1 MCLLSF
7 TLPRLPADKAMSDS
21 PNKVTM
27 RPGRQNPNADRER
40 REKERLAGER
50 PRVFGG
56 PVARAPQMFAPRRA
70 PPAPASSSV
79 VPLPPKA
86 APAVPVGAP
95 QRLGPSPP
103 PQQQPPATAQLE
115 TTATAAERLLQQ
127 VDAQVKKQ
135 HAGLAGL
142 VDSVSMRVGVLENS
156 VKSLQHAFAALREE
170 FSGIAQVA
178 GGSVAR
184 KTVDLETEVH
194 RLEKSFAEF
203 STKTSNEL
211 SETERRLCSVQQEIK
226 DAVSSEQKEEG
237 SWMSTVKEE
246 SGSCAL
252 REEVMALAREAYARS
267 IVVDATVTDAAGLCL
282 TPLKTDSED
291 CSPAASSLFATAGS
305 RIPLR
310 YPMTVD
316 SEGTV
321 SMLYAHV
328 LPEGT
333 VVEYSVPVQKKGIMS
348 VQIAGGP
355 AQLAPAQ

>member
-1 MCLLSF
+1 
-7 TLPRLPADKAMSDS
+7 
-21 PNKVTM
+21 M

-56 PVARAPQMFAPRRA
+56 NPAARAPQMFAARRS
-70 PPAPASSSV
+70 PAPAASSGA

-86 APAVPVGAP
+86 VPAVPAGAP
-95 QRLGPSPP
+95 QRLGPP
-103 PQQQPPATAQLE
+103 PQQQPAAPAQTE

-226 DAVSSEQKEEG
+226 DAVSSDQKEEG
-237 SWMSTVKEE
+237 SWMSAVKEE

-252 REEVMALAREAYARS
+252 REEVIALAREAYARS
-267 IVVDATVTDAAGLCL
+267 IVVDATVTDEAGLCL
-282 TPLKTDSED
+282 TPLKTDSD
-291 CSPAASSLFATAGS
+291 GGAAASSLFAAVGS
-305 RIPLR
+305 RVPLR

-333 VVEYSVPVQKKGIMS
+333 VVEYSAPVQKKGVMS